1 MGEPRKLIPNKDIP
15 IANLLTM
22 KGTPI
27 GKAPMRKGES
37 PTKAVEVG
45 IQAKN
50 SPSLI
55 AESSIYDV

>member
-1 MGEPRKLIPNKDIP
+1 
-15 IANLLTM
+15 
-22 KGTPI
+22 
-27 GKAPMRKGES
+27 MRKGES

-45 IQAKN
+45 TKN

>member
-1 MGEPRKLIPNKDIP
+1 
-15 IANLLTM
+15 M